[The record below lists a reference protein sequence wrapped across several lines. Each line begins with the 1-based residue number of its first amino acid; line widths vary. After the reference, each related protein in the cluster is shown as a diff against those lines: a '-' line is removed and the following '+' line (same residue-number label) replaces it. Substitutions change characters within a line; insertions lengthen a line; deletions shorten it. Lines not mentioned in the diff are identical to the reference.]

1 MVQSRKKFLFEI
13 FVSKNIRLILDCI
26 RDYFDFRKMKNKK

>member
-1 MVQSRKKFLFEI
+1 MVQSRKKLFEI
-13 FVSKNIRLILDCI
+13 FVFKNIRLILDCI